1 MDDISVFSLFA
12 RLFVAMGVVLV
23 LMWAAARAIRNRGM
37 GGTGRNR
44 RPLPIELLA
53 RQGLGRASSVA
64 VVRTSGKVLVL
75 GVTEANIS
83 LLAEVDPDT
92 VDIDGP
98 EADWTAPPGGGPTA
112 RPGSTW
118 KAMIEAAREKTVR
131 RS

>member
-1 MDDISVFSLFA
+1 
-12 RLFVAMGVVLV
+12 
-23 LMWAAARAIRNRGM
+23 M
-37 GGTGRNR
+37 GGTARNR

-83 LLAEVDPDT
+83 LLAEVDPDS

-98 EADWTAPPGGGPTA
+98 EADWTAPPGGGPMV
-112 RPGSTW
+112 RPGQTW
-118 KAMIEAAREKTVR
+118 KALIESARERTVR